1 MKENEEIINYIQ
13 NENFI
18 EENENIFNQLLS
30 FQLLL
35 QKNTGLKELCKY

>member
-1 MKENEEIINYIQ
+1 MKENEEINNIQ

-18 EENENIFNQLLS
+18 EENENVFNQLLS

-35 QKNTGLKELCKY
+35 QKNSGLKELCKY